1 MKLSKIVTQLMLIAV
16 IVGAGACNDF
26 LDVNEDPTAP
36 NQVPENLQLSG
47 LLGNF
52 SYEVIG
58 NTPARTTTQWVQ
70 QTSYNGVPPSADN
83 YDVNSSDVNN
93 LWNASYIDVMNS
105 ATGLNEL
112 ATQNG
117 NFAYA
122 GIAKVILAWN
132 IAIITDL
139 WGDAPYTEAF
149 DPSISTPAYD
159 SQEEIYS
166 TIFDLLNSAL
176 NDFGQPSPQSPG
188 NDDLLYGGDMAK
200 WEKLTHTLIARFNL
214 HLTNAPGYDAT
225 EQANAAL
232 AALQNGFESNADDA
246 DFQYFDTAGQENP
259 WYQFV
264 IDGKWDT
271 RNQLSNHHVSLL
283 QSLNDPRLAIQARP
297 VGAVDGQGLVAGFDG
312 SNPVYEGHDN
322 GEEGVGAV
330 NISSIGLFYS
340 APDAPLNWI
349 SYAEA
354 KFIEAEATL
363 ITSGATAAQPIYIE
377 GITASMD
384 KLGVEDTEA
393 AIYIAS
399 LPLLAVSA
407 NALEEII
414 RQKYIANFLKF
425 EAYNDWRRTGYPE
438 IEPVTNQ
445 VQTPSGIIP
454 LRFPYPDSE
463 LQNNASNVSDTG
475 IPGGFPAL
483 EVPVW
488 WDQN

>member
-1 MKLSKIVTQLMLIAV
+1 MKLQRLLTQLLLVV
-16 IVGAGACNDF
+16 IIVAAGACNDF
-26 LDVNEDPTAP
+26 LEVNEDPTSP

-70 QTSYNGVPPSADN
+70 QTSYNGVPPSEDN

-132 IAIITDL
+132 IAIVTDL
-139 WGDAPYTEAF
+139 WGDVPFSAAF
-149 DPSISTPAYD
+149 DQSTSTPAYD
-159 SQEEIYS
+159 SQEEVYAA
-166 TIFDLLNSAL
+166 IFDLLNGAL
-176 NDFGQPSPQSPG
+176 DDFSQSSTQTPG
-188 NDDLLYGGDMAK
+188 SDDLLYGGDMAK
-200 WEKLTHTLIARFNL
+200 WEKLTHTLMARFNL
-214 HLTNAPGYDAT
+214 HLTNAPGYDAA

-232 AALQNGFESNADDA
+232 NALQNGFTSNADDA
-246 DFQYFDTAGQENP
+246 DFQYYNTAGEENP

-271 RNQLSNHHVSLL
+271 RNQLSTHYVSLL
-283 QSLNDPRLAIQARP
+283 QSLNDPRLSIQARP
-297 VGAVDGQGLVAGFDG
+297 VGAVDSQGLVAGFDA
-312 SNPVYEGHDN
+312 SDPEYQGHAN
-322 GEEGVGAV
+322 GEEGIGAD
-330 NISSIGLFYS
+330 NISSIGSFYS

-349 SYAEA
+349 SYANA

-363 ITSGATAAQPIYIE
+363 ITSGAAAAQPIYQEAIA
-377 GITASMD
+377 ASMD
-384 KLGVEDTEA
+384 KLGIGGADA
-393 AIYIAS
+393 AAYIAS
-399 LPLLAVSA
+399 LPSLAASG
-407 NALEEII
+407 NALQEII

-438 IEPVTNQ
+438 VEPVTNQ
-445 VQTPSGIIP
+445 VQTPSGTIP
-454 LRFPYPDSE
+454 VRFPYPDSE
-463 LQNNASNVSDTG
+463 LQNNAENVQATG
-475 IPGGFPAL
+475 VPGGFPAL